1 MAPDPLRFLPL
12 SAHQFHILLALTD
25 GERHG
30 YGVIQDVEQRT
41 RGDLRLG
48 TGTLYTA
55 IARLASLGLIADT
68 GREDDRRR
76 YYRLLPLGRAV
87 LQAET
92 RRLEALVRHAHARGV
107 RPSPAPAG
115 SRRS

>member
-1 MAPDPLRFLPL
+1 MAHDPNRFLPL

-25 GERHG
+25 ADRHG

-41 RGDLRLG
+41 GGDMRLG

-55 IARLASLGLIADT
+55 IARLVTLGLIGES

-92 RRLEALVRHAHARGV
+92 RRLETLVRHAHARGV
-107 RPSPAPAG
+107 RSSPAPAG
-115 SRRS
+115 TRRS

>member
-1 MAPDPLRFLPL
+1 MADDPVRLLPL
-12 SAHQFHILLALTD
+12 SPHQFHILLSLVD

-30 YGVIQDVEQRT
+30 YGVIQDVARRT
-41 RGDLRLG
+41 AGELRLG

-55 IARLASLGLIADT
+55 IARLAALGLIGDT

-76 YYRLLPLGRAV
+76 YYRLLPLGQAV
-87 LQAET
+87 LEAET

-107 RPSPAPAG
+107 RPSAAPADV
-115 SRRS
+115 RRS

>member
-1 MAPDPLRFLPL
+1 MADDPLRFVPL
-12 SAHQFHILLALTD
+12 SPHQFHILLALTD

-30 YGVIQDVEQRT
+30 YGVIQDVDRRT
-41 RGDLRLG
+41 GGDLRLG

-55 IARLASLGLIADT
+55 IARLAALGLIGDT
-68 GREDDRRR
+68 GRSDDRRR

-92 RRLEALVRHAHARGV
+92 RRLEALVRYAHARGV
-107 RPSPAPAG
+107 RPTPAPAG
-115 SRRS
+115 PRRS